1 MKKVFRLVLL
11 ICWSIIFGALLL
23 TLAIPEQA
31 ATLLG
36 RFRHIRD
43 IRFFLVVLTIV
54 SVAEGIS
61 LLCRTG
67 MRQAQHEEIK

>member
-43 IRFFLVVLTIV
+43 IRFFLVVLIV